1 MKTSYILKRGK
12 IIIWMNTNKRYKNNI
27 EVQNK
32 NNEDKEL
39 DNILNS
45 NFNKKW
51 RIDWISKQ

>member
-1 MKTSYILKRGK
+1 
-12 IIIWMNTNKRYKNNI
+12 MNTNKRY
-27 EVQNK
+27 K